1 MARTTPDLNLP
12 DLTGRRAV
20 ITGASDGIGVV
31 IARRL
36 AAAGAEVVLPVRN
49 PAKGERAADGIR
61 RAVPGATVSL
71 RSLDLSSLASV
82 GRLAESLLDEG
93 APISFFIANAG
104 VMSPPERRTTE
115 DGYEL
120 QLGANHLGHA
130 ALVAALMLL
139 LSDSEASITWQI
151 SVAASRG
158 EISWEDPQHLRSYDP
173 MRAYQQSKI
182 ALGLLGL
189 ELDRRSLAG
198 GWGVRSGLSH
208 PGVAPTNLLAAQPDL
223 GRDGDTL
230 ARRIIGALS
239 RRGLLVG
246 TPETAALPALL
257 AATSPQEGGGRLHGP
272 SGPGHI
278 GGGPGLQRL
287 YRPLR
292 DAEEALRVWE
302 WTQELTGVPFPR

>member
-1 MARTTPDLNLP
+1 MARMTPDLNLP

-130 ALVAALMLL
+130 ALVAALMPL

-151 SVAASRG
+151 SVAASRA
-158 EISWEDPQHLRSYDP
+158 RSP
-173 MRAYQQSKI
+173 GRIPSTCVPTIRCAPTSS
-182 ALGLLGL
+182 
-189 ELDRRSLAG
+189 RRSHSGSSASSSTGAAWQADGVCAADSRTRVSPRRTCSPLNRT
-198 GWGVRSGLSH
+198 WGAMATRS
-208 PGVAPTNLLAAQPDL
+208 PAASSE
-223 GRDGDTL
+223 
-230 ARRIIGALS
+230 LS
-239 RRGLLVG
+239 RV
-246 TPETAALPALL
+246 AVCSSALPRPRLFRHSWRRPHPRKG
-257 AATSPQEGGGRLHGP
+257 AADSMGPPARGTSEAARAPASLTVRCATPRRRAVRGSGRR
-272 SGPGHI
+272 S
-278 GGGPGLQRL
+278 
-287 YRPLR
+287 
-292 DAEEALRVWE
+292 
-302 WTQELTGVPFPR
+302 

>member
-1 MARTTPDLNLP
+1 M
-12 DLTGRRAV
+12 
-20 ITGASDGIGVV
+20 
-31 IARRL
+31 
-36 AAAGAEVVLPVRN
+36 
-49 PAKGERAADGIR
+49 
-61 RAVPGATVSL
+61 
-71 RSLDLSSLASV
+71 
-82 GRLAESLLDEG
+82 SLLDEG

-130 ALVAALMLL
+130 ALVAALMPL

-198 GWGVRSGLSH
+198 GWGVR
-208 PGVAPTNLLAAQPDL
+208 AADSRTRVSP
-223 GRDGDTL
+223 
-230 ARRIIGALS
+230 RRTCSPLNRTWGAMATRSPAASSELS
-239 RRGLLVG
+239 RV
-246 TPETAALPALL
+246 AVCSSALPRPRLFRHSWRRPHPRKG
-257 AATSPQEGGGRLHGP
+257 AARLHGP

-292 DAEEALRVWE
+292 E
-302 WTQELTGVPFPR
+302 TPRRRAVCGSGRRS